1 MTRSTLKSCAFALAA
16 SLAWGSAGAA
26 TVVST
31 FDDLSLAASSHH
43 FPEAV
48 STFSSG
54 AASLEHRYESLYGSW
69 SGWTYSNET
78 DMATEGFTNQFSVY
92 NTGGAGGSQNY
103 ALAYVSSYDTA
114 ATAITFDAPVL
125 AESVAITN
133 TTYAALSMKNGDA
146 FAKKFGGASGNDADW
161 FRLTIIGK
169 DEQGGV
175 TGSVDFYLADFRFS
189 DNSQDY
195 IVDQWASVNLSGL
208 GLVSS
213 LEFQMASSD
222 SGQYGINTPTYFAL
236 DNLSVT
242 TAVPEASSLAMVLA
256 GLGLVAGVAR
266 RRVRT

>member
-1 MTRSTLKSCAFALAA
+1 MTRSTLHFCAATLAG
-16 SLAWGSAGAA
+16 LMAWGSASAA

-43 FPEAV
+43 FPEAT

-54 AASLEHRYESLYGSW
+54 LASLEHRYESLYGSW

-78 DMATEGFTNQFSVY
+78 DMVTDGFMNQFSVY
-92 NTGGAGGSQNY
+92 NTSGAGGSQNY

-114 ATAITFDAPVL
+114 ATSIGFDAPVL

-169 DEQGGV
+169 DEQGGT

-195 IVDQWASVNLSGL
+195 ILDQWATVNLSSL

-222 SGQYGINTPTYFAL
+222 AGLYGINTPTYFAL

-242 TAVPEASSLAMVLA
+242 TAVPEASSLAMALA
-256 GLGLVAGVAR
+256 GLGFMAGIVR
-266 RRVRT
+266 RRARK